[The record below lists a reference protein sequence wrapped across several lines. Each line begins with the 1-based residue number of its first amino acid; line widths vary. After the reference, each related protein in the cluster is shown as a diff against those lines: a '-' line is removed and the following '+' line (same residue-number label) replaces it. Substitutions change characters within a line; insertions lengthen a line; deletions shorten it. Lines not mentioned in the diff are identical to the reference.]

1 MPSYSRILGLDV
13 GTKTVGVS
21 VSDMLGM
28 TAQPVETVKIDS
40 QEGNLGFNRL
50 SEIIQEYKPSKVVI
64 GLPKH
69 MNNDEGER
77 AQASRH
83 YGEKLTDQFG
93 IPVDYQ
99 DERLTTMQAEKVLI
113 AGGTRRQDRKQ
124 HIDKLAAVLILQNYL
139 DAHKMI

>member
-1 MPSYSRILGLDV
+1 
-13 GTKTVGVS
+13 
-21 VSDMLGM
+21 MLGM

-50 SEIIQEYKPSKVVI
+50 SEIIQEYKPSKVII

-69 MNNDEGER
+69 MNNGEGER